1 MLIFCPSFFLGFIGG
16 RGARLVERRRLAHT
30 LVFELPT
37 CDYPCSVSFLLSFHI
52 IVFFVGLT
60 YYDFFL
66 LPSPFPI
73 DSIIYIPPSPSLQI
87 SVFSARQ
94 FVLKWVCL
102 LNLKSVWLFRFRFH
116 FLLLL
121 VSFWPPFFMCHPFE
135 FVSISLHILLVKSNR
150 DYIIWWRRVL
160 FKRFAS
166 PDGCSHYCYLKIQ
179 CHIPIR

>member
-1 MLIFCPSFFLGFIGG
+1 M
-16 RGARLVERRRLAHT
+16 VERRRLAHT

-94 FVLKWVCL
+94 FVLKWVFIELEVCL
-102 LNLKSVWLFRFRFH
+102 AF
-116 FLLLL
+116 
-121 VSFWPPFFMCHPFE
+121 SFSF
-135 FVSISLHILLVKSNR
+135 SLSP
-150 DYIIWWRRVL
+150 
-160 FKRFAS
+160 AS
-166 PDGCSHYCYLKIQ
+166 C
-179 CHIPIR
+179 